1 MRDCN
6 FIFKKILSLIFQ
18 QWNYSND
25 VILKLFNCSSLLF
38 WSFCVSLSWTY
49 IVLNGLN
56 KSRLIIG
63 KQKPG
68 KILINK
74 SSVFFSWIRKWFHS
88 WDMIRMFWYFHSCIE
103 LVKKSKH
110 PFYEWN
116 YTTHWISSIYA
127 WTIKK
132 PYSNFSSGSCLEH
145 AQVNLYVIE
154 FWVLPILYKILF
166 IHAIY
171 PSKKF
176 WICKSKPFYGTSMV
190 ARRH

>member
-1 MRDCN
+1 M
-6 FIFKKILSLIFQ
+6 FKSA
-18 QWNYSND
+18 
-25 VILKLFNCSSLLF
+25 V
-38 WSFCVSLSWTY
+38 
-49 IVLNGLN
+49 
-56 KSRLIIG
+56 LIILCIFVMDLYCFEWL
-63 KQKPG
+63 KQESTNNRKT
-68 KILINK
+68 KIRENSK

-88 WDMIRMFWYFHSCIE
+88 WDRIRMFWYFHSCIE

-132 PYSNFSSGSCLEH
+132 PYSHFSSGSCIEH